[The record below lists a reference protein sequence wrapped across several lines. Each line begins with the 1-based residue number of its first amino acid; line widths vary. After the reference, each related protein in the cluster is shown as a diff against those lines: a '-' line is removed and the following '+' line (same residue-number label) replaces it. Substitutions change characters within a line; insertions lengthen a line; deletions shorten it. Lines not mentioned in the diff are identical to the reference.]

1 MSLAD
6 ALFSKTKKA
15 VIGILFSKPGV
26 SVHLRELARLS
37 HVSAP
42 SLKREI
48 AILEDAGIVLSRR
61 DGNRVLYEANQASP
75 IFEELRGIAK
85 KTTGL
90 LDVVRETLAKED
102 VSLAFIFGSMASGKD
117 RPDSDVDLMIVSDA
131 DGLRLHGLVDEI
143 EKSIRRPVHAN
154 MYGTGEWRAMMKDG
168 VLQSIIGGP
177 IIMVVGDDPKTSGV

>member
-6 ALFSKTKKA
+6 ALFSQTKKA

-37 HVSAP
+37 RVSAP

-48 AILEDAGIVLSRR
+48 EILQNAGIVLARR
-61 DGNRVLYEANQASP
+61 DGNRVQYEANQECP

-117 RPDSDVDLMIVSDA
+117 RSDSDVDLMIVSDA

-143 EKSIRRPVHAN
+143 EKAIRRPVHAN
-154 MYGTGEWRAMMKDG
+154 MYGTEEWSEMLKDG
-168 VLQSIIGGP
+168 VVQSIVDGP
-177 IIMVVGDDPKTSGV
+177 KFMVIGDDPKTAIV